1 MKIEVQGNPSEEE
14 VAAIIAAIE
23 MSWPKP
29 PTGISNRP
37 PQSTAWRYAGRW
49 WQEGRLPPRW

>member
-1 MKIEVQGNPSEEE
+1 MKIEVQGNPSEAE

-29 PTGISNRP
+29 PTGVEARP
-37 PQSTAWRYAGRW
+37 TQSTAWRYAGRW
-49 WQEGRLPPRW
+49 WQDGRLPSRW